1 MCWEKHNLHHKCC
14 GNCVL
19 FECPQC
25 PEAPTKSGKACPRF
39 ENEFIYVA
47 ELCHLCVPAKKEPA
61 KNADATRVT
70 LQALK
75 AGSNKEMNA
84 RSGYA
89 FFSQIDRGIIE
100 DDDYQSPMFT
110 ESYGEESTM
119 VEVESSGMSDT
130 TDSLDKSV
138 SSG

>member
-25 PEAPTKSGKACPRF
+25 PEAPTKSGKACSRF

-47 ELCHLCVPAKKEPA
+47 KLCPLCVPAKKEHI
-61 KNADATRVT
+61 KSADATRVT
-70 LQALK
+70 LQTLK

-100 DDDYQSPMFT
+100 DDDYRQPPFA
-110 ESYGEESTM
+110 ESCEDESTAT
-119 VEVESSGMSDT
+119 EVEGYALSETS
-130 TDSLDKSV
+130 DSLENSV
-138 SSG
+138 SSA